1 MRYLYI
7 FCGLVSYIIIKTKSC
22 LLCFNLNIIRKLTF
36 QGMVVAIL
44 FCFMNSEVIGQLK
57 RFVNLSMGGPNQ
69 PGQSIAMTQYTVKLM
84 DIIYY
89 VNSSLF
95 QLCNHCI
102 RSHTY
107 RIYRYMSHILCRIY
121 NDVAYIMV
129 PHIFLI
135 T

>member
-1 MRYLYI
+1 
-7 FCGLVSYIIIKTKSC
+7 
-22 LLCFNLNIIRKLTF
+22 
-36 QGMVVAIL
+36 
-44 FCFMNSEVIGQLK
+44 MNSEVIGQLK

-102 RSHTY
+102 GSHTY

>member
-7 FCGLVSYIIIKTKSC
+7 FCGLVSYIITC